1 MQQSNMGNSASEK
14 MIKEG
19 FTEELGFKEDRASQ
33 VKSREKG
40 KPKGSESRNGLR

>member
-1 MQQSNMGNSASEK
+1 MGNFVSEK

-19 FTEELGFKEDRASQ
+19 FIEELGFKEDRVSQ

-40 KPKGSESRNGLR
+40 KFKGFELRNGLR